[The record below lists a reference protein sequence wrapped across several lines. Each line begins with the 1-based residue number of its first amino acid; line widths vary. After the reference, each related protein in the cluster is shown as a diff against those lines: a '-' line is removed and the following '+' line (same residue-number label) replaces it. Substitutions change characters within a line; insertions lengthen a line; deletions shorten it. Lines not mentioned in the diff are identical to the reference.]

1 MTRARCVV
9 AAVALLFAGIQAETS
24 LAQTLTGT
32 VSSAAEGAMEGV
44 LVSAQKA
51 GSPITVTVVSDAQG
65 RFRFP
70 DGRLSPGHYTLRIRA
85 TGYDLAG
92 PKTVE
97 LGPAPADI
105 AINLTKTADLR
116 RPAHQH
122 RVAHEHA
129 RHGRTE
135 AAADGVHEL
144 PHAAANRPFDI
155 QCRTVRARTGAHGG
169 LRQQY
174 DPSPGADARRAGQN
188 QYRRCRQACRLSGDD
203 KSQQRAGLELRI
215 ENVAAAQRPRHPC
228 RHHRIRFA
236 APDDRAA

>member
-9 AAVALLFAGIQAETS
+9 AAIALLFACIQAVPA

-44 LVSAQKA
+44 LVSAQKV

-97 LGPAPADI
+97 LGAS
-105 AINLTKTADLR
+105 TGR
-116 RPAHQH
+116 RGDQAHQDRRSCRAAHQH
-122 RVAHEHA
+122 RVADEHA
-129 RHGRTE
+129 RHGGAET
-135 AAADGVHEL
+135 AADGVHEL
-144 PHAAANRPFDI
+144 PHAAADRPFDI
-155 QCRTVRARTGAHGG
+155 QCRTVRARAGAHGG

-174 DPSPGADARRAGQN
+174 DPGSGADARRAGQN
-188 QYRRCRQACRLSGDD
+188 QYRRCRQARRLSGDD
-203 KSQQRAGLELRI
+203 KSQQRAALEL
-215 ENVAAAQRPRHPC
+215 
-228 RHHRIRFA
+228 
-236 APDDRAA
+236 